1 MNSEKGM
8 LHHSFDELDGGDFD
22 FCWSEAYKN
31 DAALF
36 AHLANPVVGAYLE
49 DHGKLAD
56 KFVVEI
62 YGTIGAPLKKACDED
77 MRKRL
82 ETRHEFMLLI
92 KH

>member
-1 MNSEKGM
+1 MNSEKGI

-62 YGTIGAPLKKACDED
+62 YGTIGAPLKKACDD
-77 MRKRL
+77 LPFPVHVYATKLGYSRL
-82 ETRHEFMLLI
+82 
-92 KH
+92 